1 MSRLTASTVPA
12 VDPVSALR
20 RLASDGDTVA
30 PRLVPGTRLFVDV
43 LEALPGG
50 GVRARTTDGDAEYRL
65 PFDARPGARLHVLVS
80 GTEARPGFVLVAT
93 ETSATSTLSAAA
105 KVLGALTAATGNAV
119 RPPVI
124 GARAPLAAPG
134 EVNAATLARGLV
146 DALRTSGLFYEAHL
160 AQWLAGKR
168 DRGTLMD
175 EPQAKATLRD
185 ARSGSEPAPLA
196 DTASGVHGN
205 ASGLDGIVHRD
216 TVPLV
221 QQQLA
226 ALDTGAFVWRGDAW
240 RGQAV
245 EWTVESPA
253 DERRARDEDEREAAP
268 GVWRTRLTLTMP
280 TLGRVDA
287 RLAVHGNGIALD
299 IVTHRAETSATL
311 ATARDALTTAFA
323 AAGLQLGRL
332 AVRHES

>member
-12 VDPVSALR
+12 VDPVSAVR

-80 GTEARPGFVLVAT
+80 GTEARPAFMLVAS
-93 ETSATSTLSAAA
+93 ESSATPTLSAAA
-105 KVLGALTAATGNAV
+105 KVLGALAAATGDAV

-124 GARAPLAAPG
+124 GARATLAATG

-146 DALRTSGLFYEAHL
+146 EALRTSGLFYEAHL

-168 DRGTLMD
+168 ERGALMD
-175 EPQAKATLRD
+175 EPQAQATLRD
-185 ARSGSEPAPLA
+185 ARAATADAAPLA
-196 DTASGVHGN
+196 GGAG
-205 ASGLDGIVHRD
+205 GLDGIVHRD

-245 EWTVESPA
+245 EWTVESPVEEGA
-253 DERRARDEDEREAAP
+253 ARGGDERDATP
-268 GVWRTRLTLTMP
+268 GVWRTRLTLTLP
-280 TLGRVDA
+280 TLGTVDA
-287 RLAVHGNGIALD
+287 RLAVHGSGIALD
-299 IVTHRAETSATL
+299 VVTTRAETAAAL
-311 ATARDALTTAFA
+311 AAQRDALATAFA

-332 AVRHES
+332 AVHHDA